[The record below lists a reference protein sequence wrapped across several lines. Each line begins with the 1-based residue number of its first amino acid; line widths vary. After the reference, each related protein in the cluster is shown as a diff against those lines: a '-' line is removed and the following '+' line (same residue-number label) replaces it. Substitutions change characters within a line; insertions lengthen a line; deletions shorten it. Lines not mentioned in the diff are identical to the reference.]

1 MQTERILTVPRDS
14 KKFKRLWKSKTIGFD
29 FNITMTK
36 NRKMLKETFLV
47 FKTVYVPDFIGEI
60 KYGEAKVEIEF

>member
-1 MQTERILTVPRDS
+1 MISTLQWGQEIFEIHDTITTLRAFVTSSQEL
-14 KKFKRLWKSKTIGFD
+14 KRYCF
-29 FNITMTK
+29 
-36 NRKMLKETFLV
+36 RKMLKETFLV